1 MGVDVEKNDAE
12 TEDIAGIRTGKDPRT
27 HFDVMESKVLE
38 NTIDNLGLLWDQEGC
53 EELTKRRFH
62 PHLLKIKQLDEFFQQ
77 FKMKLVILS
86 QVSPNDILADTRPL
100 SKRPFFFFRF
110 VSLSV
115 PFPSVPRKKEKNRR
129 IKPCDCLGRKIG

>member
-1 MGVDVEKNDAE
+1 MGVHVEKNDAE
-12 TEDIAGIRTGKDPRT
+12 TEDIAGIRTGKDSGT
-27 HFDVMESKVLE
+27 HFDVMEAKVLE
-38 NTIDNLGLLWDQEGC
+38 NTIDNLGLLWDQKGC

-100 SKRPFFFFRF
+100 SKRPFFPVLSLFQSLF
-110 VSLSV
+110 LSV
-115 PFPSVPRKKEKNRR
+115 SMRKDQTVRL
-129 IKPCDCLGRKIG
+129 LGAEDRMR